1 MIERMSVMNRN
12 RKLNRI
18 SKTVISGLLVTS
30 LVVSNGA
37 YANAQKISKDE
48 SVYVNADES
57 GATTKITVSNW
68 LKNAGINGTI
78 NDESDL
84 KDIQNVKGD
93 ETFKQNGKDV
103 DWSGAGKDIYYQG
116 TSDKNL
122 PVSMKVTYYLD
133 GKEISP
139 KKLVGKSGKVKI
151 RYEYENHSAVT
162 KTINGKPFRSDKDD
176 QWKTDNDLYT
186 IYNDHSSDLK
196 YR

>member
-93 ETFKQNGKDV
+93 ETFTQNGDDV
-103 DWSGAGKDIYYQG
+103 QWSAGSNDIYYQAARNFWNIVIKDHTLAIG
-116 TSDKNL
+116 GNSCYERFGVPGEESKRLDYTSAETCN
-122 PVSMKVTYYLD
+122 TYNMLKLSRQLFMLD
-133 GKEISP
+133 GDYKY
-139 KKLVGKSGKVKI
+139 LNY
-151 RYEYENHSAVT
+151 YEHALYNHILA
-162 KTINGKPFRSDKDD
+162 
-176 QWKTDNDLYT
+176 
-186 IYNDHSSDLK
+186 
-196 YR
+196 

>member
-93 ETFKQNGKDV
+93 ETFTQNGDDV
-103 DWSGAGKDIYYQG
+103 QWSAGSNDIYYQG
-116 TSDKNL
+116 TTDKEL
-122 PVSMKVTYYLD
+122 PVGV
-133 GKEISP
+133 EIS
-139 KKLVGKSGKVKI
+139 S
-151 RYEYENHSAVT
+151 RYNRTLHRISLSDSVCRVWLRVWISMRMPQ
-162 KTINGKPFRSDKDD
+162 INFRKASP
-176 QWKTDNDLYT
+176 
-186 IYNDHSSDLK
+186 
-196 YR
+196 

>member
-1 MIERMSVMNRN
+1 MNRN

-84 KDIQNVKGD
+84 KDIQNVKGYGHRL
-93 ETFKQNGKDV
+93 EF
-103 DWSGAGKDIYYQG
+103 A
-116 TSDKNL
+116 
-122 PVSMKVTYYLD
+122 
-133 GKEISP
+133 
-139 KKLVGKSGKVKI
+139 
-151 RYEYENHSAVT
+151 R
-162 KTINGKPFRSDKDD
+162 
-176 QWKTDNDLYT
+176 
-186 IYNDHSSDLK
+186 
-196 YR
+196 